1 MKIET
6 SKLLLAADFTAA
18 LLLTGA
24 VVAGA
29 WLGHDS
35 YQASAVAA
43 CWDAQLTAAVSF
55 YYWKA
60 KNENRSKYAMT
71 MVKDLAEKYGIDSVI
86 GLANTILRD

>member
-18 LLLTGA
+18 LLLSGA

-35 YQASAVAA
+35 YQISTVAA

-60 KNENRSKYAMT
+60 KNENRSKYAM
-71 MVKDLAEKYGIDSVI
+71 DLVRQFADAYGIDSAI
-86 GLANTILRD
+86 ALANTILRD